1 MKSKLI
7 WMLAI
12 LLQFLPGSALVF
24 SQQTVAQ
31 PGIPALNEQI
41 IAFVTSK
48 LNKKVGTGECWDL
61 AAEALNAAN
70 ATWDG
75 QLKFGKV
82 VDPKTAAIYPGDII
96 QFEKVQVKYSVG
108 QSNYAESYP
117 HHTAI
122 VYKVLADGS
131 YEIAQQNT
139 SATGRKVGIGKLDL
153 KNVTKGELTFFRPE
167 KL

>member
-1 MKSKLI
+1 
-7 WMLAI
+7 MLAV
-12 LLQFLPGSALVF
+12 LLQLTPGQNFGF

-31 PGIPALNEQI
+31 PGIPALNEQVV
-41 IAFVTSK
+41 AFVTSK
-48 LNKKVGTGECWDL
+48 LNKKVGRGECWDL
-61 AAEALNAAN
+61 AAEALNN
-70 ATWDG
+70 AGASWDG

-82 VDPKTAAIYPGDII
+82 IDPKTEVIYPGDII
-96 QFEKVQVKYSVG
+96 QFENVQVKYSVG
-108 QSNYAESYP
+108 QANFSESYP
-117 HHTAI
+117 HHTAV

-153 KNVTKGELTFFRPE
+153 KNVTKGQLTFFRPE